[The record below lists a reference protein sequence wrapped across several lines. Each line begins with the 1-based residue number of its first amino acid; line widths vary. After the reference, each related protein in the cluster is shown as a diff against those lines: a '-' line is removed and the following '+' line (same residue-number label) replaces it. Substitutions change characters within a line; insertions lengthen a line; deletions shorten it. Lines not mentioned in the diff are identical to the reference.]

1 MSLWNPAND
10 GLLRA
15 LAEGAHAAGAAV
27 LSQAT
32 HMGRRASSVA
42 SGVPLQAPSAVAE
55 AVHREVPG
63 RLHATDI
70 DRIVACFAA
79 AAVRLQA
86 CGWDGIEITS
96 FGGHL
101 IEQFWSPSV
110 HRRTDRYRGS
120 FENRTR
126 FAVEVLE
133 AIGRAVRDDFLV
145 SFRMTA
151 DPATPELG
159 LDPDDMPEIAA
170 RLDRVGRVDRFDIS
184 GGTGATLLAQAG
196 TVPPDHLPEKVY
208 NPLARAVREV
218 VSAPVLVAGRILTP
232 EAGEASLVAGDA
244 DLVAMTRAIIADP
257 DLPAKTRRGERD
269 RIRPCIAINES
280 CIGRLYSGM
289 PSAARS
295 IRSCATLDGCRLRR
309 PIRAACWCRAG
320 ARPGWRR
327 PGWPRSA
334 VIGSSSG
341 SASESL
347 AVRCAGRPGCPTDR
361 AWGGTFPG
369 SPASFGA

>member
-170 RLDRVGRVDRFDIS
+170 RLDRVGRIDLFDIS

-289 PSAARS
+289 PISCAVNPFMRDPRRLPSPAADPRRVLVPGGGPAGMEAAR
-295 IRSCATLDGCRLRR
+295 
-309 PIRAACWCRAG
+309 
-320 ARPGWRR
+320 
-327 PGWPRSA
+327 
-334 VIGSSSG
+334 V
-341 SASESL
+341 ASERGHRVELWERERELGGQVRWAARMPYRPSL
-347 AVRCAGRPGCPTDR
+347 GRHVSWLAR
-361 AWGGTFPG
+361 EL
-369 SPASFGA
+369 